1 MSLTRR
7 VSRAGDP
14 SSPGGRKEAEEE
26 KQQGA
31 EARKAIE
38 NISVWM
44 KDTTEPEGTGF
55 NFFFFFFLEMELVL
69 TSPILSLWIIQ

>member
-31 EARKAIE
+31 GARKAIE

-55 NFFFFFFLEMELVL
+55 NFFFFLEMELVL

>member
-31 EARKAIE
+31 GARKAME

-44 KDTTEPEGTGF
+44 KDTAEPEGTGF
-55 NFFFFFFLEMELVL
+55 NFFFLEMELVL

>member
-1 MSLTRR
+1 M
-7 VSRAGDP
+7 
-14 SSPGGRKEAEEE
+14 
-26 KQQGA
+26 
-31 EARKAIE
+31 E

-55 NFFFFFFLEMELVL
+55 NYFFFLEMELVL